1 MAPKRPQQASSQ
13 PKPGQPKPGQ
23 PKPGQPKP
31 GQPRP
36 GQPKPGQSKQ
46 TPSRPGQSS
55 NAQRQPVVSE
65 TETPA
70 GGWLRGIRF
79 SGFSFVMM
87 VILVLAVVILAP
99 SLRTY
104 AEQRQQISQ
113 LSATVA
119 DQQDEVDRLTS
130 QRERWNDR
138 TYVTTQAR
146 ERLFYVLPGDISFL
160 VINDLPV
167 VAPLE
172 ADAAPVSTNIQ
183 STKIDWLGS
192 LFASTMTA
200 GLAPQ
205 AGAPATLTPATP
217 ETVAP

>member
-1 MAPKRPQQASSQ
+1 MAPKRPQQTPSQ
-13 PKPGQPKPGQ
+13 PQPA
-23 PKPGQPKP
+23 
-31 GQPRP
+31 
-36 GQPKPGQSKQ
+36 QSK
-46 TPSRPGQSS
+46 SGKRPQ
-55 NAQRQPVVSE
+55 AQRQTAHRQPLQREPAQRPPMVSE

-79 SGFSFVMM
+79 SGFSLVMM

-113 LSATVA
+113 LSRAVA

>member
-1 MAPKRPQQASSQ
+1 MDQKRPAL
-13 PKPGQPKPGQ
+13 
-23 PKPGQPKP
+23 
-31 GQPRP
+31 
-36 GQPKPGQSKQ
+36 
-46 TPSRPGQSS
+46 
-55 NAQRQPVVSE
+55 RQPVTPE
-65 TETPA
+65 AETPA
-70 GGWLRGIRF
+70 GGWLRSIRF
-79 SGFSFVMM
+79 SGFSLVMM
-87 VILVLAVVILAP
+87 VVLILAVVVLAP

-113 LSATVA
+113 LSAAVA
-119 DQQDEVDRLTS
+119 DQKAEVDQLTS

-146 ERLFYVLPGDISFL
+146 ERLSYVLPGDISFL

-172 ADAAPVSTNIQ
+172 ADTSPVSTNIQ
-183 STKIDWLGS
+183 STTIDWLGS

-205 AGAPATLTPATP
+205 AAAPAPPATDAP
-217 ETVAP
+217 QPVAP

>member
-1 MAPKRPQQASSQ
+1 MTPKRPQQMSSQ
-13 PKPGQPKPGQ
+13 PKPVLPQPSKRPQTQRQ
-23 PKPGQPKP
+23 P
-31 GQPRP
+31 
-36 GQPKPGQSKQ
+36 
-46 TPSRPGQSS
+46 
-55 NAQRQPVVSE
+55 AQRQPAVSAP
-65 TETPA
+65 ETPT

-87 VILVLAVVILAP
+87 LILVLAVVILAP

-113 LSATVA
+113 LSAAVA

-146 ERLFYVLPGDISFL
+146 ERLSYVLPGDISFL

-167 VAPLE
+167 AAPLE
-172 ADAAPVSTNIQ
+172 AEAAPVSSNIQ

-205 AGAPATLTPATP
+205 AAAPESDTPAP
-217 ETVAP
+217 VAP

>member
-1 MAPKRPQQASSQ
+1 M
-13 PKPGQPKPGQ
+13 
-23 PKPGQPKP
+23 
-31 GQPRP
+31 
-36 GQPKPGQSKQ
+36 
-46 TPSRPGQSS
+46 
-55 NAQRQPVVSE
+55 VSE

-79 SGFSFVMM
+79 SGFSLVMM

-113 LSATVA
+113 LSRAVA

-205 AGAPATLTPATP
+205 AGAPATSTPATPATPATP